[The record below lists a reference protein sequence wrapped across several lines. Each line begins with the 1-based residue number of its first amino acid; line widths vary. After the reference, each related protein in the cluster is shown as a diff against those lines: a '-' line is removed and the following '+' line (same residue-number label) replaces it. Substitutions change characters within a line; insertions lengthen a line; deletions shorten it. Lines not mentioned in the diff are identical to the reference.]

1 MPLPMKKLH
10 STELDQ
16 EKPLSDEQASQ
27 EIHWLSYSM
36 ALRGYEKKAAR
47 LDRQAVRTRRPPLD
61 QLWAKK

>member
-1 MPLPMKKLH
+1 MKKLH
-10 STELDQ
+10 STQFEN
-16 EKPLSDEQASQ
+16 EEPLSEDQASQ

-47 LDRQAVRTRRPPLD
+47 MERQAVRDRRPPLD

>member
-1 MPLPMKKLH
+1 MKKLH
-10 STELDQ
+10 STQFET
-16 EKPLSDEQASQ
+16 EEPLSEDQASQ

-47 LDRQAVRTRRPPLD
+47 MERQAVRARRPPLD